1 MDARGQ
7 GAEGALVSCGWAMSP
22 VCRARSPQAKVFSPD
37 VLATLMIVVGMVP
50 YVAFGAITFLE
61 LKNRGVLPGSKK
73 KISPATV
80 VPVGEQV
87 KPVGNWFRVAG
98 DGKMH
103 ELGRIAFIDAIA

>member
-1 MDARGQ
+1 MHA
-7 GAEGALVSCGWAMSP
+7 ALD
-22 VCRARSPQAKVFSPD
+22 QANVFTPN
-37 VLATLMIVVGMVP
+37 VLATLMIANGVVP
-50 YVAFGAITFLE
+50 YVAFGGITLLE
-61 LKNRGVLPGSKK
+61 LKNRGLLPGSKK

>member
-73 KISPATV
+73 TSPAAV
-80 VPVGEQV
+80 VP
-87 KPVGNWFRVAG
+87 
-98 DGKMH
+98 M
-103 ELGRIAFIDAIA
+103 DANDDAKDPDTAES